1 MQESIAENYSLDK
14 EITDNLVIRYYPD
27 SKPQYIDQPY
37 QMVPPTDRLDGY
49 TLMVRNSAGDER
61 MVDVTC
67 DSEFMDD
74 VMPDVGKA
82 IREAYHWVPHDIPI
96 YLYMDNAGG
105 HGKKHIVD
113 KYVATLKDDHN
124 VIIRH
129 QRPRS
134 PATNMLDLGVWMALQ
149 NVVEKLH
156 FRQRTQVEALC
167 RTVEE
172 AWTKLETVK
181 LENVYTRWLKVLDLI
196 IEDDGGDRFV
206 ESKRGKLYNE
216 PPDKIVSLDDDDAD
230 EEDCTEDELIAEMD
244 AHII

>member
-1 MQESIAENYSLDK
+1 
-14 EITDNLVIRYYPD
+14 
-27 SKPQYIDQPY
+27 
-37 QMVPPTDRLDGY
+37 
-49 TLMVRNSAGDER
+49 MVRNAAGDKR
-61 MVDVTC
+61 MVDITC
-67 DSEFMDD
+67 NSEFIEE

-82 IREAYHWVPHDIPI
+82 IREAYHWVEPDIPI

-105 HGKKHIVD
+105 HGKKHVVE
-113 KYVATLKDDHN
+113 KYVATLKDDYN

-156 FRQRTQVEALC
+156 FRQRTEIEALC
-167 RTVEE
+167 RTVEA
-172 AWTKLETVK
+172 AWKVLEPIK
-181 LENVYTRWLKVLDLI
+181 LENVYARWPKVLDLI

-216 PPDKIVSLDDDDAD
+216 PPNEIESLDDDAAGEE
-230 EEDCTEDELIAEMD
+230 EEDPTDEELIAEMD
-244 AHII
+244 GDVI